1 MQRTSPEET
10 GGTPF
15 ESAVEDQDGSYR
27 ESNREPDQ
35 ESNLD
40 QASGSNENKD
50 TPYRGQ
56 FSGAIPKKH
65 LFKGF
70 GPNKSDLMGA
80 TTIREWERGFM
91 AEVEVSIIQ

>member
-10 GGTPF
+10 GGSRY

-27 ESNREPDQ
+27 ESNREANQ
-35 ESNLD
+35 D
-40 QASGSNENKD
+40 QASGSDLTKD
-50 TPYRGQ
+50 GLYRGQ

-80 TTIREWERGFM
+80 TTIREWQGFFM
-91 AEVEVSIIQ
+91 AEVVV

>member
-10 GGTPF
+10 GGSPF
-15 ESAVEDQDGSYR
+15 ESAVEDQDGNGSYR
-27 ESNREPDQ
+27 ESNREPNQ

-40 QASGSNENKD
+40 QASGTDANKD

-56 FSGAIPKKH
+56 FAGAIPKKH

-80 TTIREWERGFM
+80 TTIRDWDRGLW
-91 AEVEVSIIQ
+91 

>member
-10 GGTPF
+10 GGSPF

-27 ESNREPDQ
+27 ESNREPKQ
-35 ESNLD
+35 D
-40 QASGSNENKD
+40 QASGSDLSKD
-50 TPYRGQ
+50 GPYRGQ
-56 FSGAIPKKH
+56 FAGAIPKKH

-80 TTIREWERGFM
+80 TTIRD
-91 AEVEVSIIQ
+91 

>member
-10 GGTPF
+10 GGSPF

-27 ESNREPDQ
+27 ESNREPKQ
-35 ESNLD
+35 ELNQD
-40 QASGSNENKD
+40 QASGSDLSKD
-50 TPYRGQ
+50 GPYRGQ
-56 FSGAIPKKH
+56 FAGASPKKY

-80 TTIREWERGFM
+80 TTIREWKGGIM
-91 AEVEVSIIQ
+91 AEVEVQ